1 MRRSILSA
9 ILVLSSSSIQ
19 AGKFWEELPFQEW
32 NREQII
38 QILSKSPWARQ
49 VHIRPEKI
57 RALSRGS
64 GEVPSA
70 SGIGGGLMTRSGP
83 VHAGDHVGGGGLDN
97 TGGAFGSFH
106 PLFVRWDTSLPVRQA
121 MARLRYQGAALA
133 SPEAQKLL
141 EPERD
146 HFVICIA
153 GLPPQMARLAT
164 EEKDR
169 ILEEIRVES
178 FLKIKGRPPLAA
190 EIVQLRTEQ
199 GWAEL
204 RILFPRRG
212 SQDIRLKDKRVEF
225 VSKIS
230 KQKISRK
237 FKLKDMVFKGV
248 LEL

>member
-1 MRRSILSA
+1 
-9 ILVLSSSSIQ
+9 
-19 AGKFWEELPFQEW
+19 
-32 NREQII
+32 
-38 QILSKSPWARQ
+38 
-49 VHIRPEKI
+49 
-57 RALSRGS
+57 
-64 GEVPSA
+64 
-70 SGIGGGLMTRSGP
+70 MTRSGP

>member
-1 MRRSILSA
+1 
-9 ILVLSSSSIQ
+9 
-19 AGKFWEELPFQEW
+19 
-32 NREQII
+32 
-38 QILSKSPWARQ
+38 
-49 VHIRPEKI
+49 
-57 RALSRGS
+57 
-64 GEVPSA
+64 
-70 SGIGGGLMTRSGP
+70 MTRSGP
-83 VHAGDHVGGGGLDN
+83 AQVGDGPFGGGDFDS

-141 EPERD
+141 ESERD

-164 EEKDR
+164 KEKDR
-169 ILEEIRVES
+169 ILEEVRVES

-190 EIVQLRTEQ
+190 EVVQLRTEQ

-225 VSKIS
+225 ISKIS

-237 FKLKDMVFKGV
+237 FKLKDMVFKGI